1 MTVERIFGARRAR
14 REAGE
19 NWLSIADLM
28 AGLMMVF
35 LFISVAL
42 MRHAYIERDRIK
54 QVAVT
59 YREGQVAIYDALME
73 EFRND
78 LKRWDAEIDADTLAF
93 EFKSPEVLFDS
104 GQTALQQRFREILND
119 FFPRYLGV
127 LRGFERM
134 DREDTVQEV
143 RIEGHTSS
151 EWESISTEREAYFRN
166 MALSQG
172 RTRAVLEYAH
182 SLAGTVSDRA
192 WVKANMAAVGYS
204 SSRLVLD
211 AQGREDRQASRRVVF
226 RVVTNAE
233 TRIRKILQD

>member
-1 MTVERIFGARRAR
+1 MNMEQIFGTRRAK

-59 YREGQVAIYDALME
+59 YREGQVAIYEALME
-73 EFRND
+73 EFKGD

-93 EFKSPEVLFDS
+93 EFKSPEVLFDA
-104 GQTALQQRFREILND
+104 GQTALRQRFREILDD

-127 LRGFERM
+127 LRGFERT

-151 EWESISTEREAYFRN
+151 EWDAISTKREAYFRN

-211 AQGREDRQASRRVVF
+211 VQGREDRQASRRVVF